1 MDPLERAHNVL
12 ARAAA
17 ASSLASQVLPVR
29 ARLTAQVHAASSRLA
44 TARAAHSAAA
54 SASLAARRAQV
65 ESEAATALAR
75 ARCIQLMR
83 LSHELLGAVGGGAE
97 EEGEGLPLPP
107 GLAAEQPPVPVDD
120 PALPYGVREPIRL
133 QARQLAGGG
142 AATPFLPSRTSSR
155 TAAAAATAA
164 AASAVTPSLSSALSL
179 TRPDILQAAAAAADR
194 DELVL
199 GVGHEQLRQALEA
212 WVAAELARQERLGTR
227 GGSQAKE

>member
-142 AATPFLPSRTSSR
+142 TATPFLPSRTSSR
-155 TAAAAATAA
+155 TAAAAAA